1 MTVAV
6 DHSSGV
12 EIRHLTALAA
22 VAEEG
27 SFRRAAT
34 RLGYVQS
41 AISEQI
47 AALERIVGQQLVV
60 RSRGAGAVELT
71 DAGEVLLAHAHAIL
85 ARVKAAEADLG
96 ALADGSAG
104 SLRLGIYQSV
114 GARIVPRLL
123 PRYARDWPERP
134 RPAAG
139 VADRRRPVRAGRARR
154 ARAQLCRPAAP
165 PRARSSRSS

>member
-12 EIRHLTALAA
+12 EIRHLTALAT

-27 SFRRAAT
+27 SFRRAAS

-71 DAGEVLLAHAHAIL
+71 DAGELLLAHANAIL

-114 GARIVPRLL
+114 GARVVPRLL
-123 PRYARDWPERP
+123 PAIRVTGRTSASCLRS
-134 RPAAG
+134 
-139 VADRRRPVRAGRARR
+139 RRPT
-154 ARAQLCRPAAP
+154 PAC
-165 PRARSSRSS
+165 SSWSSAASSS

>member
-12 EIRHLTALAA
+12 EIRHLAALAA

-47 AALERIVGQQLVV
+47 ATLERIVGQQLVV

-71 DAGEVLLAHAHAIL
+71 DAGDVLLAHANAIL

-96 ALADGSAG
+96 ALADGSAR
-104 SLRLGIYQSV
+104 SLRLGLLPSAGGR
-114 GARIVPRLL
+114 GARPRRLAATRHLPERRGEGRAAAASALPPRL
-123 PRYARDWPERP
+123 AE
-134 RPAAG
+134 
-139 VADRRRPVRAGRARR
+139 R
-154 ARAQLCRPAAP
+154 ARA
-165 PRARSSRSS
+165 SSGVAHRRGPV

>member
-12 EIRHLTALAA
+12 EIRHLAALAS

-47 AALERIVGQQLVV
+47 ATLERIVGQQLVV

-71 DAGEVLLAHAHAIL
+71 DAGEILLAHANAIL
-85 ARVKAAEADLG
+85 ARAQAAEADLG

-114 GARIVPRLL
+114 GARVIPRLF
-123 PRYARDWPERP
+123 PRYARARP
-134 RPAAG
+134 D
-139 VADRRRPVRAGRARR
+139 VT
-154 ARAQLCRPAAP
+154 
-165 PRARSSRSS
+165 

>member
-47 AALERIVGQQLVV
+47 AALERIVGEKLVD
-60 RSRGAGAVELT
+60 RPGGPRAVSLT
-71 DAGEVLLAHAHAIL
+71 EAGELLLRH
-85 ARVKAAEADLG
+85 AEAIVNRLDAARADMA
-96 ALADGSAG
+96 ALQAG
-104 SLRLGIYQSV
+104 ETGTLRVATYQSV
-114 GARIVPRLL
+114 SARVL
-123 PRYARDWPERP
+123 PT
-134 RPAAG
+134 
-139 VADRRRPVRAGRARR
+139 VMRRFMGSWGGISIE
-154 ARAQLCRPAAP
+154 L
-165 PRARSSRSS
+165 SE